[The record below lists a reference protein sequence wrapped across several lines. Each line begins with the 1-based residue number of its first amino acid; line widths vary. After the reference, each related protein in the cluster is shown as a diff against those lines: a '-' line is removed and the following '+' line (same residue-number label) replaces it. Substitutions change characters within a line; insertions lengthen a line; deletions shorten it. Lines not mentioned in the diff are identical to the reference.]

1 MNPSKELII
10 DTVTYQEA
18 LICMRANMSDH
29 WQEVP
34 FGEYNLTLDLHDAI
48 YENAERDGHAR
59 FYVAFMGRDPVAY
72 MSIFA
77 SEMPQHKGVL
87 NAVTD
92 SYYVVPEYRKSGIFG
107 KLLEF
112 VEQDVKSLGIR
123 FLTIGHNPQYKG
135 KTPEL
140 LESVGYSITEVAYT
154 KEV

>member
-1 MNPSKELII
+1 MNKELII
-10 DTVTYQEA
+10 NTVTYRDLLE
-18 LICMRANMSDH
+18 CMKANTQDH
-29 WQEVP
+29 WDEVP
-34 FGEYNLTLDLHDAI
+34 FGNYNLTLDLHHVL
-48 YENAERDGHAR
+48 YENAEREGHAR

-77 SEMPQHKGVL
+77 AEMSQHKGIM

-92 SYYVVPEYRKSGIFG
+92 SYYVVPAYRKSGIFG

-123 FLTIGHNPQYKG
+123 FLTIGHNPMYKG

-140 LESVGYSITEVAYT
+140 LEAAGYSITEVAYT